1 MTKRYGYLIAIFLFP
16 YLLSAQE
23 TAQKNTERT
32 AQQSAKQVAP
42 KYSQEVNSSSKIS
55 LQVKGLKAPVEV
67 LRDQWGVNHI
77 YASNQYDLFFTQG
90 YCAVKDRTF
99 QFEIWRRQATGTV
112 SEILGSDELK
122 RDIGTRLFKFRG
134 DLKKELNHYHKNGEE
149 IINAYVDGINAYID
163 EVNANPELLPFEF
176 GMLNIKPGKWT
187 PDVVISRHQ
196 GLLGNITQELT
207 LGRAVAKVGAD
218 KVKDLLW
225 FHPKQPN
232 LSLDTSITLEMLSK
246 NILELY
252 TASHRTVTFRKEDFK
267 QGASSF
273 SAKNSEQDLVSQE
286 YDGSNNWIISGKR
299 TANGSPILAND
310 PHRSI
315 ALPSLR
321 YMVHL
326 VAPGWNVIGGGE
338 PVIPGVS
345 IGHNEYGAWG
355 LTIFETD
362 GEDLYVYDL
371 NPSNLNQYKYKG
383 EWKDMSEIK
392 ETISIKDSSDVEV
405 SLKYTIHGPVTFI
418 DSSNKKGYA
427 VRCAWMEP
435 GGAPYLASLRVN
447 QAKNWNDFREA
458 MSYSHI
464 PGENMIWADRKNNIG
479 WQVVGINPIRKN
491 FSGMVPVPGDGRFEW
506 SGYQDIKQ
514 RPHELNPK
522 KGFLATANQHVT
534 PSNYKYPN
542 TIAYTWADPYRG
554 NRINEVLES
563 DKSVTIEETVAL
575 QTDITSLPA
584 RTLVP
589 MLKEIEPVSDLAKK
603 AKATLQNW
611 NFELDKNSVGAGI
624 YATWERK
631 LYTEANAR
639 FIPKELTG
647 LASIQLSKL
656 ISWLQEPG
664 DRFVRNRFLEE
675 NTVSNA
681 IISGT
686 EKIERTKPGMDSNA
700 EPLPGNHSVK
710 YIQGRNEFLSTTFE
724 NAIKELSSKFGTDI
738 NSWQYG
744 QPKYKH
750 TQLFHPLNA
759 GLSEQLKDSLNLGPL
774 PRGGNSHTPN
784 ATGGTDRQMHGAS
797 FRIITDLSDWNKTL
811 MINTP
816 GQSADPRS
824 KYYKNLFELWANDG
838 YFPAYY
844 TRDKIETVTDQKMEL
859 KPKE

>member
-1 MTKRYGYLIAIFLFP
+1 MTKRYGFLIAILLFP
-16 YLLSAQE
+16 YLLSAQ
-23 TAQKNTERT
+23 
-32 AQQSAKQVAP
+32 
-42 KYSQEVNSSSKIS
+42 
-55 LQVKGLKAPVEV
+55 QVKGLKAPVEV

-112 SEILGSDELK
+112 SEILGADELK

-134 DLKKELNHYHKNGEE
+134 DLKKELNHYHKDGEE

-163 EVNANPELLPFEF
+163 EVNANPEMLPFEF

-187 PDVVISRHQ
+187 ADVVISRHQ
-196 GLLGNITQELT
+196 GLLGNIQQELT
-207 LGRAVAKVGAD
+207 IGRAVAKAGAD

-225 FHPKQPN
+225 FHPHQPD
-232 LSLDTSITLEMLSK
+232 LTLDTSITLEMLSK

-252 TASHRTVTFRKEDFK
+252 TASHRTVTFKKEDFITD
-267 QGASSF
+267 ASSL
-273 SAKNSEQDLVSQE
+273 SAIRSEQYLVSEE

-299 TANGSPILAND
+299 TASGSPILAND

-383 EWKDMSEIK
+383 KWKDMSEIK
-392 ETISIKDSSDVEV
+392 ETIAIKDSSDVEV

-418 DSSNKKGYA
+418 DSANKKGYA

-534 PSNYKYPN
+534 PSDYKYPN

-554 NRINEVLES
+554 NRINEVLAS
-563 DKSVTIEETVAL
+563 DKSVTIEETVSL
-575 QTDITSLPA
+575 QTDVTSLPA

-589 MLKEIEPVSDLAKK
+589 MLKGIEPISDLAEK
-603 AKATLQNW
+603 AKITIENW
-611 NFELDKNSVGAGI
+611 NFELDKNSVAAGI

-631 LYTEANAR
+631 LYSEANSR

-647 LASIQLSKL
+647 LVSIQLSKL

-664 DRFVRNRFLEE
+664 DRF
-675 NTVSNA
+675 
-681 IISGT
+681 IS
-686 EKIERTKPGMDSNA
+686 KPSLKVA
-700 EPLPGNHSVK
+700 APLSLKDLNKS
-710 YIQGRNEFLSTTFE
+710 ILARNEFLSTTFE

-750 TQLFHPLNA
+750 AQLFHPLNA
-759 GLSEQLKDSLNLGPL
+759 GLSETQKDSLNLGPL

-844 TRDKIETVTDQKMEL
+844 TRDKIETVTDEKFEL